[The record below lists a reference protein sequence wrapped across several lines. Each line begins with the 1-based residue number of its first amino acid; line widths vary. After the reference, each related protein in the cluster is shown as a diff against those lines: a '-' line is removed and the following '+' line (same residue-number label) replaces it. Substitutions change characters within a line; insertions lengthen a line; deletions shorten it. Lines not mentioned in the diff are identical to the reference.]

1 MTVAGMRP
9 ARHTEGM
16 TRMLILLPL
25 LLAACGEKQAAE
37 DAALLRA
44 ARAGMNAVA
53 GIPGGKTATFTQMR
67 LVGGTT
73 VCGMIDGNDGDGPR
87 PFSAA
92 GQQVQVA
99 DKRDPATAAAI
110 AKTCSGQPVHEI
122 VSRNPQFSDIA
133 VAH

>member
-1 MTVAGMRP
+1 MTVAGAACARQTGGMMR
-9 ARHTEGM
+9 A
-16 TRMLILLPL
+16 LILLPL

-53 GIPGGKTATFTQMR
+53 GIPGGKTATFTEMR
-67 LVGGTT
+67 LVGRST

-87 PFSAA
+87 PFSAK
-92 GQQVQVA
+92 GQEVQVA

-110 AKTCSGQPVHEI
+110 AKTCTGQPVHEI
-122 VSRNPQFSDIA
+122 TSRNPQFSDIA

>member
-1 MTVAGMRP
+1 MTVA
-9 ARHTEGM
+9 ARGRARQTRRM
-16 TRMLILLPL
+16 TRALLLLPL

-37 DAALLRA
+37 DARLLRA
-44 ARAGMNAVA
+44 ARAGMNAVR
-53 GIPGGKTATFTQMR
+53 GIPGGKTANFTEMR

-87 PFSAA
+87 PFSAQ
-92 GQQVQVA
+92 GQTVQVA
-99 DKRDPATAAAI
+99 DKRDPATTAAI
-110 AKTCSGQPVHEI
+110 AKTCAGAPVHEI